1 MSFSSFVCATFFWQL
16 LSLHLHI
23 TQENH
28 DQVLWAM
35 YHFHFWEVCRFFII
49 ENIARTFAELL
60 LLRIAHAILSSFS
73 FFLLTFIVFF
83 PLKILVACHV
93 FLHIATCLSSSHTKK
108 LMTMTFFGMKWL
120 VFSSILNIDSAWQ
133 RFQQHF
139 EFFLAH
145 QK

>member
-1 MSFSSFVCATFFWQL
+1 
-16 LSLHLHI
+16 
-23 TQENH
+23 
-28 DQVLWAM
+28 
-35 YHFHFWEVCRFFII
+35 
-49 ENIARTFAELL
+49 
-60 LLRIAHAILSSFS
+60 
-73 FFLLTFIVFF
+73 
-83 PLKILVACHV
+83 
-93 FLHIATCLSSSHTKK
+93 